1 MHGGTLL
8 GADLVFTY
16 VVFLMDELMYIA
28 MPICVMLRLFLNVS
42 VHYNTSTFSKQVL

>member
-1 MHGGTLL
+1 MFEVCLFCLLMHGGTLL

-28 MPICVMLRLFLNVS
+28 NANLCYAQIVS
-42 VHYNTSTFSKQVL
+42 